1 MMNNLLPSVSLGLPG
16 SHEEG
21 TDRVGGGGEADKLPF
36 HGGEHLK
43 AILDLYEV
51 VGDPG
56 LPVCGENGLRN
67 IKLDRPYGKIFM
79 EYVLSRRIPEAHF
92 LQPTLISRGYIS
104 QAPSKTV
111 GRKST
116 TALLQMLE
124 PTYNTVVYP
133 VSYLLLNFVIEI
145 K

>member
-21 TDRVGGGGEADKLPF
+21 SDRVGGGGEADKLPF

-56 LPVCGENGLRN
+56 LPVFGENGLRN

-104 QAPSKTV
+104 QVPSQNC
-111 GRKST
+111 RKKKYNSIAADARTDLQYCGVPCKLFT
-116 TALLQMLE
+116 TKFC
-124 PTYNTVVYP
+124 Y
-133 VSYLLLNFVIEI
+133 
-145 K
+145 